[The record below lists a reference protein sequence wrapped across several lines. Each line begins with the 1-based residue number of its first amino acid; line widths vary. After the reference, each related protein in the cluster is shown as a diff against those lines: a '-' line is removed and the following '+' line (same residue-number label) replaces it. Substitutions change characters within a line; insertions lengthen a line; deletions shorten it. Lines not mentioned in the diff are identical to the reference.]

1 MFLGFEDVSA
11 KWFDSVISH
20 VHWVYCAYILLNS
33 NPPGMPEQIKSMEQ
47 KQQLV
52 EEMIKR
58 KELSALN
65 QLVTQINGVQRLKN
79 EIRQVLNGSSLKN
92 NHIFHMVTSW

>member
-1 MFLGFEDVSA
+1 
-11 KWFDSVISH
+11 
-20 VHWVYCAYILLNS
+20 
-33 NPPGMPEQIKSMEQ
+33 MPEQIKSMEQ

-65 QLVTQINGVQRLKN
+65 QLMSQINGVQRLKT
-79 EIRQVLNGSSLKN
+79 EIRQVLHGGSLKN
-92 NHIFHMVTSW
+92 HHIFQMVASW

>member
-1 MFLGFEDVSA
+1 MIGLVPGKVGSMVGGKIREDCNSQINIHKTVLKLLGL
-11 KWFDSVISH
+11 I
-20 VHWVYCAYILLNS
+20 
-33 NPPGMPEQIKSMEQ
+33 MEQ

-65 QLVTQINGVQRLKN
+65 QLMTQIDGVQRLKN
-79 EIRQVLNGSSLKN
+79 QIRQVLHGGSLE
-92 NHIFHMVTSW
+92 NHYIFQLVASW